1 MSMIAFGRD
10 ICSDLT
16 LSEQREWLVT
26 NGIGGYACGT
36 ISGLLTRCYH
46 GSLTA
51 ALNPPLG
58 RTLLVSK
65 LEETV
70 HYGGDRIPLSTN
82 RWADGSIAPH
92 GYIHIEAFYLD
103 GAIPV
108 WNFACRDALLEKRV
122 WMEQGANTTYVR
134 YQLHRATQPLTL
146 TLKVLV
152 NYRDYHQTTQANGWR
167 MNITPIEQGVKVHA
181 FDQATPFYLWADK
194 GTLLEAHDW
203 YYGFDLAIER
213 YRGLGDRDDHLHAA
227 TLQVVLSPG
236 DAISMVASTDP
247 YANTDGTVALASRHQ
262 YELGLL
268 NRWSSTPYLITE
280 NAPDW
285 IKQLVLAADQFIVD
299 RPLLNQPD
307 GKTIIAGY
315 PWFGDWGRD
324 TMISLAGLTVY
335 TGRPEIARPIL
346 RTFAH
351 YIDQGMLPN
360 VFPDAGETPDYNTID
375 ATLWYFEAI
384 WSYYTATRDDDLLDE
399 LFPALADI
407 IHWHQHGTRHNIHWD
422 STDGLLYGGE
432 SGVQLTWMD
441 AKVDDWVV
449 TPRVGK
455 PVEVNALWHNALG
468 IMAAIANILDKPHDT
483 YQQLAQQTAH
493 GFSRFWN
500 SRMGYCYDVIDT
512 PTGNDESLRPNQ
524 IFAISLSSSRSPAL
538 IPLLSADRQR
548 CVLNACS
555 QALLTSHGLRS
566 LAPHDLHYQG
576 QYGGNR
582 HQRDGAYHQGT
593 VWGWLLGPMAIAHLQ
608 IYQNPIQAQQILS
621 PFANHLQSHCVGN
634 LSEIF
639 DGDAPMT
646 PRGAFAQAW
655 TVAEILRAWLAV
667 EAANQQ
673 A

>member
-1 MSMIAFGRD
+1 MSTITFGRD

-36 ISGLLTRCYH
+36 ISGMLTRCYH
-46 GSLTA
+46 GLLTA

-58 RTLLVSK
+58 RTLLVAK

-70 HYGGDRIPLSTN
+70 HYGSDRIPLSTN

-92 GYIHIEAFYLD
+92 GYLHIEAFYLD

-108 WNFACRDALLEKRV
+108 WNFACQDALLEKRV

-134 YQLHRATQPLTL
+134 YQLHRATQPLKL
-146 TLKVLV
+146 TLKALV
-152 NYRDYHQTTQANGWR
+152 NYRDYHQTTQADDWR
-167 MNITPIEQGVKVHA
+167 MDIAPIERGVKIHA
-181 FDQATPFYLWADK
+181 FDQATPFYLWADR
-194 GTLLEAHDW
+194 GTLSDAHEW
-203 YYGFDLAIER
+203 YHGFDLAIER

-227 TLQVVLSPG
+227 TLQVVLNPG
-236 DAISMVASTDP
+236 DAISMVASTAPQDT
-247 YANTDGTVALASRHQ
+247 TDGTAALASRQQ
-262 YELGLL
+262 YELELL

-280 NAPDW
+280 RAPDW
-285 IKQLVLAADQFIVD
+285 VKQLVLAADQFIVN
-299 RPLLNQPD
+299 RPLLSQPD

-324 TMISLAGLTVY
+324 TMISLSGLTVY

-360 VFPDAGETPDYNTID
+360 VFPDAGATPDYNTID

-384 WSYYTATRDDDLLDE
+384 WSYYTATRDDDLLNE
-399 LFPALADI
+399 LFPTLVDI
-407 IHWHQHGTRHNIHWD
+407 IYWHQHGTRHNIHWD

-441 AKVDDWVV
+441 AKVDEWVV

-468 IMAAIANILDKPHDT
+468 IMAAIATILDKPHDK
-483 YQQLAQQTAH
+483 YQQLAQHTAH

-500 SRMGYCYDVIDT
+500 SKTGYCYDVIDT
-512 PTGNDESLRPNQ
+512 PSGDDDSLRPNQ
-524 IFAISLSSSRSPAL
+524 IFAISLSSARSPDL
-538 IPLLSADRQR
+538 PPLLSAHQQR

-555 QALLTSHGLRS
+555 RALLTSHGLRS
-566 LAPHDLHYQG
+566 LDLHDSNYQG
-576 QYGGNR
+576 RYGGNR

-593 VWGWLLGPMAIAHLQ
+593 VWGWLLGPMAIAHLH
-608 IYQNPIQAQQILS
+608 IHQNPIQARQMLA
-621 PFANHLQSHCVGN
+621 PFANHLQSHCVGS

-655 TVAEILRAWLAV
+655 TVAEILRAWLAI
-667 EAANQQ
+667 EAASRQ